1 MNTLVKISI
10 ACAIGWLACIIGI
23 IIWTNMTIQTIDEW
37 NNTITET
44 LPSETWGIPLLS
56 SLGFILFI
64 VFLITLI
71 IGLNK
76 KK

>member
-1 MNTLVKISI
+1 M
-10 ACAIGWLACIIGI
+10 
-23 IIWTNMTIQTIDEW
+23 TIDEW

-44 LPSETWGIPLLS
+44 LPSATWGIPLL